1 MMEPNQSPTRWF
13 LTMSGSA
20 TNPVAVPE
28 PALTLLL
35 VDDHPVLR
43 AGLRSLLSGEP
54 GLEVQADLG
63 SGEEAYGWY
72 RIHRPDV
79 VVMDLAMGG
88 YGGLE
93 ALRRIRQ
100 LDPDARVL
108 VYTVHASDAMLGR
121 ALALGA
127 LGFVTKASDSEILIR
142 GIRDVAQRRGFV
154 SPDMVPVLAR
164 VHGAQDRPLLEQLG
178 EREFQI
184 LLLTGQGHS
193 VDDCARLLNLS
204 DKTVRNYLTQIKA
217 KMNAANTAELVRMAI
232 RAGLVEP

>member
-1 MMEPNQSPTRWF
+1 
-13 LTMSGSA
+13 MSSSA

-63 SGEEAYGWY
+63 SGEEAYSWY

-79 VVMDLAMGG
+79 VVMDLAMSG

-100 LDPDARVL
+100 LDPGARVL

-154 SPDMVPVLAR
+154 SPDMVPALVR